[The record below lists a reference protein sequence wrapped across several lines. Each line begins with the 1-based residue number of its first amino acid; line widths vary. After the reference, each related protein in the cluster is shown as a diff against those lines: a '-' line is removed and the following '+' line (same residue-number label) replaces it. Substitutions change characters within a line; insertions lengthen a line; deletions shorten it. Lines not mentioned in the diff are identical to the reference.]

1 MKQTNENKKEERMK
15 NEEKKMVK
23 MWRAANNSQK
33 RKWSKEKWD
42 EVSNAVKKETHEKR
56 NNWTW

>member
-1 MKQTNENKKEERMK
+1 MK